1 MLPSVHSIQSDV
13 SDPAAIAELY
23 RQLVAEFPSLNV
35 LINNAGIMRKINLHT
50 SGSDLLDLTRE
61 IDIDLNGAIRMTVQF
76 LPHLKMQKR
85 AAIVNVSSG
94 LAFVPLAVLP
104 VYCAAKAALHSFTQ
118 SLRIQLRTTN
128 VTVFEL
134 APPITQTGLFQGGIS
149 SDDVRVKPMDVKVL
163 VQHISA
169 LGRRAHA
176 SSSIRVMLRSFHSN

>member
-1 MLPSVHSIQSDV
+1 MLPSVHSMQSDV

-85 AAIVNVSSG
+85 AAIVN
-94 LAFVPLAVLP
+94 
-104 VYCAAKAALHSFTQ
+104 
-118 SLRIQLRTTN
+118 R
-128 VTVFEL
+128 
-134 APPITQTGLFQGGIS
+134 
-149 SDDVRVKPMDVKVL
+149 
-163 VQHISA
+163 
-169 LGRRAHA
+169 
-176 SSSIRVMLRSFHSN
+176 